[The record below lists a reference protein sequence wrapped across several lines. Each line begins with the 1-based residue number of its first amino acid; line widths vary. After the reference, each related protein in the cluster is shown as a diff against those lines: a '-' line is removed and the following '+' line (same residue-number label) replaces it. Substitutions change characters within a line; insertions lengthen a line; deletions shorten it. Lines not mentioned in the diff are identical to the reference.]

1 MNNYTTNSEY
11 QINHATQQ
19 ACQTK
24 PATRNEPTIRKH
36 DDRQIVI
43 YKEPEYQVVEKDHL
57 ENKVARLEKQIK
69 TLEDRLN
76 YHIHLLDGLAHSI

>member
-1 MNNYTTNSEY
+1 MTNYTTNNEY
-11 QINHATQQ
+11 QISHATQQ
-19 ACQTK
+19 AWQTK
-24 PATRNEPTIRKH
+24 PVTRNEPTIRRH
-36 DDRQIVI
+36 DNRQIVI

-57 ENKVARLEKQIK
+57 ENQVKTLEKRIK